1 MEKVAGDLSDPGL
14 ARPRFDKLLAAMS
27 LLIATL
33 AKNASEAVE
42 NSVPQDIIRGYWLFD
57 ETLSEMDP
65 LAKSALFERIRRG
78 PPLNQA

>member
-42 NSVPQDIIRGYWLFD
+42 NSVPQDIIRGY
-57 ETLSEMDP
+57 
-65 LAKSALFERIRRG
+65 
-78 PPLNQA
+78 